1 MENIIKGIEQAD
13 EVLLN
18 EYIGAIMHRYNA
30 LRPDREGI
38 FITISTDPCVRKEEL
53 EKVIRFLQTYYDK
66 RASR

>member
-38 FITISTDPCVRKEEL
+38 FITI
-53 EKVIRFLQTYYDK
+53 
-66 RASR
+66 